1 MQGLPVFCVLNLG
14 IMEFPEKPDNEEA
27 RLHKLKGYHV
37 LDTLPEAQF
46 DAITRLAAYICN
58 TPISLI
64 SLIDENR
71 QWFKSRQGLDA
82 PETSRDV
89 AFCAHAI
96 NRPDAVFVV
105 ENPAEDPR
113 FSDNPLVTG
122 YPEVRFYAGAP
133 LVTHDGYA
141 LGTLCVIDHKPRN
154 LNEAQLDA
162 LRSLASEVITQLE
175 LRQKVEELELLQV
188 KLEHQKQEAERFAHL
203 VSHDL
208 KSPLRAMVS
217 LVDLIREESQNSLNT
232 YAQEALVHLEKKA
245 TQAYSLVDGILK
257 YTLAS
262 SRGPDYQLLE
272 LEPFIDGV
280 VAFCS
285 APKDVFVNTEI
296 HVPAWRTDAIMLQQ
310 ILQNLINNAIKYND
324 KDQAVITIRARE
336 SALNELCIEV
346 EDNGPGIPEKYRERV
361 FLLFQTL
368 SNSDRFGQKGTGIGL
383 NTVKTLCER
392 LNGRVEL
399 HSATGEGS
407 LFRVYLGQGL

>member
-1 MQGLPVFCVLNLG
+1 
-14 IMEFPEKPDNEEA
+14 MEFPLKPDNEEE
-27 RLHKLKGYHV
+27 RLRKLKGYHV

-71 QWFKSRQGLDA
+71 QWFKSRQGLEA
-82 PETSRDV
+82 PETPRDV

-96 NRPDAVFVV
+96 HRPDSVFVV

-154 LNEAQLDA
+154 LSESQLDA

-175 LRQKVEELELLQV
+175 LRQKVEELELLQSQ
-188 KLEHQKQEAERFAHL
+188 LELQKQEAERFAHL

-217 LVDLIREESQNSLNT
+217 LVDLIREESKNSLN
-232 YAQEALVHLEKKA
+232 AHAEEALIHLEKKA

-257 YTLAS
+257 HTLSS
-262 SRGPDYQLLE
+262 SRGPDYQLLDLE
-272 LEPFIDGV
+272 LFVDEV

-285 APKDVFVNTEI
+285 APKDVFIHTEI
-296 HVPAWRTDAIMLQQ
+296 AAQAWKSDPVMLQQ

-324 KDQAVITIRARE
+324 KEQAMISVRVRE
-336 SALNELCIEV
+336 TPSQELCIEV

-361 FLLFQTL
+361 FLMFQTL
-368 SNSDRFGQKGTGIGL
+368 NNSDRFGQKGTGIGL

-399 HSATGEGS
+399 NSAPGEGS
-407 LFRVYLGQGL
+407 VFRIYLPSPSEGL